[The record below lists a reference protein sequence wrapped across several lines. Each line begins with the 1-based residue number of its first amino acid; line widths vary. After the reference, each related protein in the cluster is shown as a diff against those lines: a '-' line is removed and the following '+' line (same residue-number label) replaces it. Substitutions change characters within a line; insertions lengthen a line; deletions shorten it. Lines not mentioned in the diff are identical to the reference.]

1 MLHTCDSEMFYCLE
15 DGMNAC
21 TANNEFSEVKGCGC
35 STIKGCGPEKE
46 NGVGFLLSMYVWGNM
61 AVNILLESYWHP
73 SGYKLKF

>member
-46 NGVGFLLSMYVWGNM
+46 NGVGFLLSMYV
-61 AVNILLESYWHP
+61 
-73 SGYKLKF
+73 